1 MAAKKSPAKS
11 KSSKKAAP
19 KKAAPKK
26 AAPKK
31 AAPKKAAP
39 KKAAPKKAAPKKAA
53 PKKAAPKKAAPKKA
67 APKKAAPKK
76 AAPKKAAPKKAAPKK
91 AAPKK
96 AAPKKAAL
104 PKMPKSLPKTR
115 AELSALWNELGRA
128 YNGEFSER
136 LTRFYGG
143 NRDVDLGLEDPRT
156 QELGD
161 AVMNE
166 VIAMHAAGEGDAI
179 RATFDPTHR
188 SLLGWIEQT
197 NRQLPFVTMLGPDEL
212 LVRRGGPWQHDAQ
225 LLHLRGH
232 DVSVLDDVLG
242 VCRSRNRDHLVFAR
256 AAGLEF
262 RDARAGLDAPATASI
277 AWPSLEIFRPRGLPA
292 DAEWSP
298 DDDDGF
304 LVEQMQVSDDGMRV
318 VVSCYRQGILLGS
331 RHLGEP
337 DWTLLWPD
345 ARPPYSTRD
354 EAPSAGDMTHVAISR
369 DGTKV
374 AFGCQ
379 DAGHFVAEIDAIGE
393 PVWYATA
400 GYLSEYPHH
409 ACFSDDGRYVAF
421 NSCHFYH
428 GATVCFDLEGH
439 RGVDLEPYE
448 ESAEAPCIDGQL
460 RVYAACWL
468 DRGVVESIAG
478 KQAKSNG
485 AFLLAGAGI
494 LRVIAT
500 NGALGAVQGFGS
512 SASSVDFD
520 PETRRIALASYAG
533 FVHVYAADEEELPG
547 RIDGVRPRR
556 ELYRWLTWEQ
566 LPNGP
571 IRW

>member
-1 MAAKKSPAKS
+1 
-11 KSSKKAAP
+11 
-19 KKAAPKK
+19 
-26 AAPKK
+26 
-31 AAPKKAAP
+31 
-39 KKAAPKKAAPKKAA
+39 
-53 PKKAAPKKAAPKKA
+53 
-67 APKKAAPKK
+67 
-76 AAPKKAAPKKAAPKK
+76 
-91 AAPKK
+91 
-96 AAPKKAAL
+96 
-104 PKMPKSLPKTR
+104 
-115 AELSALWNELGRA
+115 
-128 YNGEFSER
+128 
-136 LTRFYGG
+136 
-143 NRDVDLGLEDPRT
+143 
-156 QELGD
+156 
-161 AVMNE
+161 
-166 VIAMHAAGEGDAI
+166 
-179 RATFDPTHR
+179 
-188 SLLGWIEQT
+188 
-197 NRQLPFVTMLGPDEL
+197 
-212 LVRRGGPWQHDAQ
+212 
-225 LLHLRGH
+225 
-232 DVSVLDDVLG
+232 
-242 VCRSRNRDHLVFAR
+242 
-256 AAGLEF
+256 
-262 RDARAGLDAPATASI
+262 
-277 AWPSLEIFRPRGLPA
+277 
-292 DAEWSP
+292 
-298 DDDDGF
+298 
-304 LVEQMQVSDDGMRV
+304 MQVSDDGMRV

-354 EAPSAGDMTHVAISR
+354 DAPSAGDMTHVAISR

-400 GYLSEYPHH
+400 GYLSEYPHY

-439 RGVDLEPYE
+439 RGVELDAYE
-448 ESAEAPCIDGQL
+448 ESEEAPCIDGQL
-460 RVYAACWL
+460 RVYAGCWL
-468 DRGVVESIAG
+468 DRGFVESVAG
-478 KQAKSNG
+478 KDAKSSG

-533 FVHVYAADEEELPG
+533 FVHVYASDEEELPG